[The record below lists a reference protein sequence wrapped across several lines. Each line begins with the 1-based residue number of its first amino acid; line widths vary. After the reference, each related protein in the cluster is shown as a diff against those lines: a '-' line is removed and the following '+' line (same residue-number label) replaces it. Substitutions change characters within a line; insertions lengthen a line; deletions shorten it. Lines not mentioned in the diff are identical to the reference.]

1 METGFANGVY
11 GHSAPPSPSAAPQ
24 HHLDGI
30 HVSPPVHQTYSPVNN
45 PLQQPAGAAGMVDPS
60 RWQGALQDNSAA
72 GGVSNPGA
80 LSLAGSR
87 LQQQYQQPPP
97 LQAGTPWQNGGSA
110 AAPPTAGSLPGSRP
124 GSARQQGEM
133 PRNGQRRTK
142 DPGGWSVVGVDLTW
156 PGSRGKEFSGLG
168 LADTRR

>member
-11 GHSAPPSPSAAPQ
+11 GHSAPPSPSSATQ
-24 HHLDGI
+24 HHLDGL

-45 PLQQPAGAAGMVDPS
+45 PLQQQAGAAGLVDPA
-60 RWQGALQDNSAA
+60 RRHGALLNDSAA
-72 GGVSNPGA
+72 GGIGGPG
-80 LSLAGSR
+80 SLPLAASR
-87 LQQQYQQPPP
+87 PQQQHQQPPS

-124 GSARQQGEM
+124 GSARQQGET

-142 DPGGWSVVGVDLTW
+142 DPGGWSAMFVDCTE
-156 PGSRGKEFSGLG
+156 PGSRGSSCVG
-168 LADTRR
+168 